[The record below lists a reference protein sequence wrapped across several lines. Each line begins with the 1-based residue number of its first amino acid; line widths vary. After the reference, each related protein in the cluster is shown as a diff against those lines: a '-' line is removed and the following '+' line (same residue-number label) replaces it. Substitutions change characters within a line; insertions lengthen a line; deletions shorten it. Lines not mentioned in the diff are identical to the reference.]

1 MVRLIPRDEAFTEI
15 FIRDGENL
23 LAAARALEGMVVT
36 FDRLDERVAAIQALE
51 HEGDEIDTEIA
62 TRLERAF
69 ITPFD
74 REDIHELTSRLDDVV
89 DGIQEVAE
97 TFVIYGIEKPTP
109 EARQLAGIIAGQ
121 GAELLAALR
130 LLDKPETMQ
139 AHLRSVHTLENE
151 ADGPVLV
158 VGHSFGGDRAAL
170 PRADGPPR
178 RDPVPRPVYRPGGD
192 DRRGRGRRR
201 DPGADRCQGRL
212 SVARRAARH
221 ASSNATRSPHGGGVS
236 SADSAMMPSP
246 SRSHCTPAPATNTEP
261 STA

>member
-62 TRLERAF
+62 ARLERAF

-121 GAELLAALR
+121 AAELLAALR

-151 ADGPVLV
+151 ADGL
-158 VGHSFGGDRAAL
+158 SRAAI
-170 PRADGPPR
+170 
-178 RDPVPRPVYRPGGD
+178 
-192 DRRGRGRRR
+192 
-201 DPGADRCQGRL
+201 GRL
-212 SVARRAARH
+212 FRERMDPLDVIRFRDLYIALEETIDAAEDAAEILERI
-221 ASSNATRSPHGGGVS
+221 AAKGV
-236 SADSAMMPSP
+236 
-246 SRSHCTPAPATNTEP
+246 
-261 STA
+261 

>member
-23 LAAARALEGMVVT
+23 LAAARALEELVVT

-51 HEGDEIDTEIA
+51 HQGDEIDTEIA
-62 TRLERAF
+62 ARLERAF

-121 GAELLAALR
+121 AAELLAALR
-130 LLDKPETMQ
+130 MLDKPETMQ

-151 ADGPVLV
+151 ADGL
-158 VGHSFGGDRAAL
+158 SRAAI
-170 PRADGPPR
+170 
-178 RDPVPRPVYRPGGD
+178 
-192 DRRGRGRRR
+192 
-201 DPGADRCQGRL
+201 GRL
-212 SVARRAARH
+212 FRERMDPLDVIRFRDLYIALEETIDAAEDAAEILERIVAKGA
-221 ASSNATRSPHGGGVS
+221 
-236 SADSAMMPSP
+236 
-246 SRSHCTPAPATNTEP
+246 
-261 STA
+261 

>member
-23 LAAARALEGMVVT
+23 LAAARALEGLVVA

-62 TRLERAF
+62 ARLERAF

-74 REDIHELTSRLDDVV
+74 REDIHELTSRLDDIV

-97 TFVIYGIEKPTP
+97 TFVIYGIEAPTP

-121 GAELLAALR
+121 AAELLAALR

-151 ADGPVLV
+151 ADGL
-158 VGHSFGGDRAAL
+158 SRAAI
-170 PRADGPPR
+170 
-178 RDPVPRPVYRPGGD
+178 
-192 DRRGRGRRR
+192 
-201 DPGADRCQGRL
+201 GRL
-212 SVARRAARH
+212 FRERMDPLDVIRFRDLYIALEETIDAAEDAAEVLERI
-221 ASSNATRSPHGGGVS
+221 AAKGV
-236 SADSAMMPSP
+236 
-246 SRSHCTPAPATNTEP
+246 
-261 STA
+261 